1 MFISKNSRVKGSNPE
16 PQHIQLQ
23 HNRVWVPPQANPV
36 PPPLGAAPPNNHP
49 HIPPPLPFPPMAA
62 FHRRREDWGGGGF
75 GMLGVL
81 PPPPRGPPDIVQQPV
96 FHGAQNPNIQD
107 VQRLNLRS
115 GQLRG
120 GGPRGGLQGPQ
131 APSPQSLN
139 LSPRLNP
146 QGASQNMDAGSLR
159 LGAQSGQLNRAE
171 GAGSSHAGSSETPG
185 PSHAQDSQGAGPE
198 LEANSLSPRS
208 TSSNFP
214 TVDGSSSS
222 GSDANPDMEGAG
234 AQALRPGFPSI
245 RPNAMHNRQ
254 RQLDMLRKHEDR
266 LRSRNSNNS
275 HNRANNNSSSARGVD
290 CLPRNPMV
298 IHILDFREA
307 VATGA
312 ATWLPTKDT
321 PLPGAPEETIF
332 YSLVEGRAELVM
344 FGGIQRDQNPM
355 QRVNSPPDS
364 SSHIVS
370 NSLCIISPNWQRR
383 A

>member
-1 MFISKNSRVKGSNPE
+1 MAVFISKNSRVKGSSSE

-23 HNRVWVPPQANPV
+23 QNRVWVPPQGNPL
-36 PPPLGAAPPNNHP
+36 PPPGADPPNNHP
-49 HIPPPLPFPPMAA
+49 HIPPPLPFPAMAA
-62 FHRRREDWGGGGF
+62 FQRRREDWGGGGGGF

-81 PPPPRGPPDIVQQPV
+81 PPPPRGPPDIIQQPV

-120 GGPRGGLQGPQ
+120 GSRANPPEPQ
-131 APSPQSLN
+131 ASNPQSLN

-146 QGASQNMDAGSLR
+146 QGAAPNFDAGSSR
-159 LGAQSGQLNRAE
+159 PDAQSGQPNAGE
-171 GAGSSHAGSSETPG
+171 GVSFSASDSERPG
-185 PSHAQDSQGAGPE
+185 PSNAEVSQGALPE
-198 LEANSLSPRS
+198 PGTDSLRPRS
-208 TSSNFP
+208 
-214 TVDGSSSS
+214 GSSDSSAVGS
-222 GSDANPDMEGAG
+222 GSGSGSHPNMEVAG
-234 AQALRPGFPSI
+234 AQAPRPGFPSI

-275 HNRANNNSSSARGVD
+275 HNKANNSRSVD

-298 IHILDFREA
+298 IHVLDISE
-307 VATGA
+307 VTSTGTV
-312 ATWLPTKDT
+312 TWLPTRDT
-321 PLPGAPEETIF
+321 PIPGAPEETIF
-332 YSLVEGRAELVM
+332 YSLVEGRGELVM

-364 SSHIVS
+364 GSHIVS
-370 NSLCIISPNWQRR
+370 NGLFIISPMWLRR
-383 A
+383 V